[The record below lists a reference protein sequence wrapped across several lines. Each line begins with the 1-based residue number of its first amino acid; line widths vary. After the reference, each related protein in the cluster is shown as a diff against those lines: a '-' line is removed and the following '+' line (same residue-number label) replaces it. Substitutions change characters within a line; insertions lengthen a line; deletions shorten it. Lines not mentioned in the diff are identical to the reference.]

1 MSWSDINCCQY
12 GAKCILGLWM
22 VSDGVAVIQKKS
34 SILSTH
40 VQISL
45 RSTCTTAMVAL
56 VEGLCSM
63 IKIQDSVDVRGL
75 AKFLLFK
82 GEIRLFSNNIV
93 IAMATKLHLAS
104 EFTL

>member
-1 MSWSDINCCQY
+1 MSVRRKVYPGSLD
-12 GAKCILGLWM
+12 GLRRCGCY
-22 VSDGVAVIQKKS
+22 SKKKS
-34 SILSTH
+34 SLLSTH

-93 IAMATKLHLAS
+93 VAMATKLHLAS